1 MIATVCK
8 SCNTVSVRI
17 IDRCKYCGS
26 QQVETKFIDDTLIHY
41 VGNGRQVY
49 KEKKSKPFN
58 K

>member
-8 SCNTVSVRI
+8 SCDTVDRAI

-26 QQVETKFIDDTLIHY
+26 KQVETKY
-41 VGNGRQVY
+41 VDNALTKYVANGREIIIVP
-49 KEKKSKPFN
+49 KN